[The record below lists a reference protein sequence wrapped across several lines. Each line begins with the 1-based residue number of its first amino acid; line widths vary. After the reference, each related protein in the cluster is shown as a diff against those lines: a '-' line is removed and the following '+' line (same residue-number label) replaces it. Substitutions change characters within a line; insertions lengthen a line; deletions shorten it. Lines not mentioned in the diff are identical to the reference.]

1 MLTGATLSLSIA
13 ALKLTVD
20 AVLTGRVEVKLQQ
33 LVILAWRQ
41 RSAQISTSEVELRM
55 LTAVFELGNCVEVL
69 NLHNVAVIKDVGGG
83 RAVGNGPFQWGLLAG
98 ASFFGFDVDRHL
110 EAGEAQGSDT
120 MSYQRGLRATQC
132 HGQQLR

>member
-1 MLTGATLSLSIA
+1 
-13 ALKLTVD
+13 
-20 AVLTGRVEVKLQQ
+20 
-33 LVILAWRQ
+33 
-41 RSAQISTSEVELRM
+41 M
-55 LTAVFELGNCVEVL
+55 LTAVFELGNSVEVL
-69 NLHNVAVIKDVGGG
+69 NLHSVAVVKDVGGG

-98 ASFFGFDVDRHL
+98 VSFFGFDVDRHL